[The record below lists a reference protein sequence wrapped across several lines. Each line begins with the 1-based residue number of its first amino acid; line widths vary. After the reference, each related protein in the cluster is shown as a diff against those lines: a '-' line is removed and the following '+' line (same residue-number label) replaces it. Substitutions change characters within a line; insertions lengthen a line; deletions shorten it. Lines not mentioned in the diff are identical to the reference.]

1 MKQLT
6 TWISHNQGLFVA
18 LIICAGLLAWTFGC
32 ESMVTSLVDPVK
44 KVTAAELDL
53 EIESESVRLQA
64 ELDQL
69 VKKAQL
75 KRTELARQDEIKK
88 KLFEF
93 AAISATSGG
102 VNPAGIITLVGSLLG
117 VGAVVDNR
125 IKDKVIKNRP
135 LANQTAAA

>member
-1 MKQLT
+1 MKAIK
-6 TWISHNQGLFVA
+6 TWISHNQGLFAA
-18 LIICAGLLAWTFGC
+18 LVICTGLLAWTYGC
-32 ESMVTSLVDPVK
+32 ESKVTSLVDPVR

-53 EIESESVRLQA
+53 ELETEAARLEA
-64 ELDQL
+64 ELAQL
-69 VKKAQL
+69 VKSAEI

-93 AAISATSGG
+93 AAITATSGT

-117 VGAVVDNR
+117 IGAVVDNR

-135 LANQTAAA
+135 LNKAAEV